1 MYQKG
6 KKIKMDQR
14 TKAES
19 DPAVAAASILARA
32 GFLMA
37 LRKME
42 KDFGIETVPKG
53 CSAKVKQIAA
63 ELVAL
68 VSRVAPDLAAKVRQG
83 WGSVNFRHRRAGF
96 VCAVFPSAD
105 RVLLLFEHGRELSHP
120 LLVDNGKVKQVRWI
134 PFAPGDAIP
143 EDEIAI
149 LIAEAIAL
157 RA

>member
-1 MYQKG
+1 MSRPKPP
-6 KKIKMDQR
+6 KTRATAAVPPPVAIAALDALVAR
-14 TKAES
+14 H
-19 DPAVAAASILARA
+19 PATASL
-32 GFLMA
+32 
-37 LRKME
+37 
-42 KDFGIETVPKG
+42 
-53 CSAKVKQIAA
+53 AA
-63 ELVAL
+63 ELVAM
-68 VSRVAPDLAAKVRQG
+68 VTRVAPELTAKVQPG

-134 PFAPGDAIP
+134 PFLPGDDIP
-143 EDEIAI
+143 QDEIAI

>member
-1 MYQKG
+1 MSRPKQ
-6 KKIKMDQR
+6 
-14 TKAES
+14 
-19 DPAVAAASILARA
+19 PARVATAAVPPPVATAALDALVARHPATATLA
-32 GFLMA
+32 
-37 LRKME
+37 
-42 KDFGIETVPKG
+42 T
-53 CSAKVKQIAA
+53 

-68 VSRVAPDLAAKVRQG
+68 VTRVAPELTAKVQPG

-134 PFAPGDAIP
+134 PFLPGDDIP

>member
-1 MYQKG
+1 MSGSKRG
-6 KKIKMDQR
+6 KR
-14 TKAES
+14 GTAE
-19 DPAVAAASILARA
+19 DDTGRRPVAAVSLDELLARHPA
-32 GFLMA
+32 TA
-37 LRKME
+37 
-42 KDFGIETVPKG
+42 
-53 CSAKVKQIAA
+53 AIAA

-83 WGSVNFRHRRAGF
+83 WGSVNFRHWRAGF

>member
-1 MYQKG
+1 MRG
-6 KKIKMDQR
+6 
-14 TKAES
+14 TK
-19 DPAVAAASILARA
+19 PAKPRAAKSSVAPEPVAIAALDAILARHPA
-32 GFLMA
+32 TVA
-37 LRKME
+37 L
-42 KDFGIETVPKG
+42 
-53 CSAKVKQIAA
+53 AA

-68 VSRVAPDLAAKVRQG
+68 VSRVAPDLAAKVQPG

-96 VCAVFPSAD
+96 VCAVFPAAD

-134 PFAPGDAIP
+134 PFAPGDALP